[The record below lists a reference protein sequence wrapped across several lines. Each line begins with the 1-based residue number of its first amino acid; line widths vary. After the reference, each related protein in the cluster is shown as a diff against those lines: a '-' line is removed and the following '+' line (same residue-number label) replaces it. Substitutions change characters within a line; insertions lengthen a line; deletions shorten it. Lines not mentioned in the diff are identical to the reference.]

1 MMAQVQSEELT
12 TLLIFWSIVFF
23 PLLVEFVSINR
34 YGQKGKA
41 GTSME
46 STIQPSST
54 SSTQH
59 GLEEHSVKSEGNS
72 SGVTWPAVIAGAFVI
87 AALSLILLAL
97 GTGLGLSSVSP
108 WAGVGLSSS
117 KIGTAAIVWMIVMQ
131 ILSSSMGGYLAGR
144 LRTKWSHIHSDEVY
158 FRDTAHGFLAWAV
171 ALVATA
177 TFLTTAATYMVG
189 EAASTAA
196 GNAGNKADLQAG
208 PNEYFVDS
216 LFRSENVRADS
227 DPASLNREAAGIFAR
242 SLVHENL
249 SPVDKNYLAQL
260 VAARTGLGQPEAQ
273 KRVSDAFASA
283 QQAVNTAREATS
295 HALLWIFLAV
305 LIGAFCASYAAT
317 IGGRQRDH
325 VVAV

>member
-1 MMAQVQSEELT
+1 
-12 TLLIFWSIVFF
+12 
-23 PLLVEFVSINR
+23 
-34 YGQKGKA
+34 
-41 GTSME
+41 ME
-46 STIQPSST
+46 STIQPVST

-59 GLEEHSVKSEGNS
+59 GLEGHSVKSEGYS
-72 SGVTWPAVIAGAFVI
+72 SGVAWPAVMAGAFVI

-117 KIGTAAIVWMIVMQ
+117 KIGMAAIVWMIVMQ

-144 LRTKWSHIHSDEVY
+144 LRTKWSHIHTDEVY

-189 EAASTAA
+189 GAASAAA
-196 GNAGNKADLQAG
+196 GDAGNKAGLAAG
-208 PNEYFVDS
+208 PNEYLVDS

-242 SLVHENL
+242 SLVQENL
-249 SPVDKNYLAQL
+249 SSADKNYLAQL
-260 VAARTGLGQPEAQ
+260 VAARTGLGQPEAL

-283 QQAVNTAREATS
+283 QRAVNIAREATS
-295 HALLWIFLAV
+295 RALVWIFLAL